1 MKDDATIASKSK
13 VWFITGAGRGFGR
26 LWATAALQRGD
37 QVVATAR
44 DTAALEPLVREF
56 GPAIM
61 PLKLDVTDRAAVVA
75 AVNGGKEAFG
85 RLDIVLSNAGYGHQG
100 AVEEITEAEA
110 RAQFDTN
117 LFGTMWVAQA
127 ALPIF
132 RRQRSGHLVAVS
144 SVLGVCAIPNFG
156 LYCASKFAVEGLL
169 DALSQEVASH
179 GVHVTLIEPAGY
191 ATDFNNPS
199 SAMQSQPL
207 SAYDAVRANLAA
219 EFESYV
225 FGNPAATSAAILKLV
240 DSETPP
246 LRLALGA
253 GTLPQIEGTYAQRV
267 KTWEAWR
274 RVSVE
279 AQG

>member
-1 MKDDATIASKSK
+1 

-37 QVVATAR
+37 VVAATVR
-44 DTAALEPLVREF
+44 DLKALEPLVREF
-56 GPAIM
+56 GSAVL
-61 PLKLDVTDRAAVVA
+61 PLQLDVTDRDAVFAAVA
-75 AVNGGKEAFG
+75 KAQDTFG

-132 RRQRSGHLVAVS
+132 RAQLSGHLIAVS

-156 LYCASKFAVEGLL
+156 LYSASKFAVEGLL
-169 DALSQEVASH
+169 DALSREVASH
-179 GVHVTLIEPAGY
+179 GVHVTLIEPGGY
-191 ATDFNNPS
+191 ATDFKSPS
-199 SAMQSQPL
+199 SARQSTTLP
-207 SAYDAVRANLAA
+207 AYDTIRKELAA
-219 EFESYV
+219 QFESYV
-225 FGNPAATSAAILKLV
+225 FGNPAATATAILQLA
-240 DSETPP
+240 DSQQPP
-246 LRLALGA
+246 LRLALGS
-253 GTLPQIEGTYAQRV
+253 GTIPQMVATYEARLS
-267 KTWEAWR
+267 TWAAWQGVA
-274 RVSVE
+274 VS